1 MTKYLIFNN
10 SRTSGK
16 CNVSGSAEDIAC
28 DIARVVENEGNSKNR
43 FIGYPAESPEASFA
57 TLQEGPRYALE
68 LDQKKIAA
76 WLNDAEPLLVKILHV
91 HEVIDRAYGD
101 IMQAA
106 NDLDNDL
113 QDSTVCHDLD
123 LIGDMGIDPGFE
135 AISRPSEYEFS
146 ERIAEYFDVQVF
158 DYHPAGSP

>member
-43 FIGYPAESPEASFA
+43 FIGYAAESPEATFA
-57 TLQEGPRYALE
+57 AIQESPRYALE
-68 LDQKKIAA
+68 LDQNKIDA
-76 WLNDAEPLLVKILHV
+76 WINDAEPMLTKILSV

-106 NDLDNDL
+106 NDLENRL
-113 QDSTVCHDLD
+113 QASAVCHDLD
-123 LIGDMGIDPGFE
+123 LMGEMSIDHGFE
-135 AISRPSEYEFS
+135 AISRPNEYEFS
-146 ERIAEYFDVQVF
+146 EHIAEYFEVQVF

>member
-10 SRTSGK
+10 SRTSVK
-16 CNVSGSAEDIAC
+16 FNMPGSPEDIAC

-68 LDQKKIAA
+68 LDQKKIDA
-76 WLNDAEPLLVKILHV
+76 WLNDAEPLLAKILHV
-91 HEVIDRAYGD
+91 HDVIDRAYGD

-106 NDLDNDL
+106 NDLDNEL
-113 QDSTVCHDLD
+113 QASAVCHALD
-123 LIGDMGIDPGFE
+123 LMGDMRIDHGFE
-135 AISRPSEYEFS
+135 AISRPNEYEFS
-146 ERIAEYFDVQVF
+146 EHIAEYFDVQVF

>member
-43 FIGYPAESPEASFA
+43 FISYAAESPEASFA
-57 TLQEGPRYALE
+57 TLQEAPRYALE
-68 LDQKKIAA
+68 LDQKKIEA
-76 WLNDAEPLLVKILHV
+76 WLNDAEPLLAKILHV
-91 HEVIDRAYGD
+91 HDVIDRAHGD

-106 NDLDNDL
+106 NDLDNEL
-113 QDSTVCHDLD
+113 QASAVFHGLD
-123 LIGDMGIDPGFE
+123 LMDEMNIDHGFE
-135 AISRPSEYEFS
+135 AISRPNEYEFS
-146 ERIAEYFDVQVF
+146 EHITEYFDVQVF